1 MDNNNTPD
9 STGENQYFPRRI
21 TNENND
27 EIMFIETFFDEG
39 KLGVTLRRRADDGI
53 VFVFEVLADSQ
64 AVNIDV
70 LPGDELWAVDSSDI
84 GGTPLDQEAWQGLI
98 NYIKTSPRPIRLVWK
113 RTMKQ
118 HRPLPV
124 PPASASSDSPSSQKV
139 NPPQQHRMSVTPQTP
154 VEQEQHSPEYVELK
168 KVLVRLVSKD
178 KESGGGGVLGG
189 LVGVGAGNT
198 GSLKKSSADPMS
210 LLKEGRRLIK
220 VGDVMVETK
229 SNSIWTKQQNNKR
242 RLILL
247 NDLLLITI
255 PQAGNVYSL
264 ESIIDLQ
271 VCKIK
276 SLGYVFSLHANNVP
290 SPELANNMAADASSS
305 ASQDGASTGDSNAG
319 DTSFELLWPG
329 GDIQLFAESHFAKDN
344 WVNCIYLTI
353 CDCLKDGTNHLGW
366 RHQYLIGTMH
376 SAVLSRNEERVKDL
390 IALCNAGRLDFKA
403 IESYDEEGYT
413 PLHYAC
419 MLRLQGI
426 IKLLHEATADVTAAD
441 SHGLTPLHW
450 SAMQLDDYSLS
461 LLCSHVFDLDVTDH
475 KNRTPLV
482 IACIEG
488 RDFSGVSDSMAL
500 KKCLEIMISHKPN
513 CHWIDNENRSLLHYL
528 AASLQ
533 YEPMEVLLEN
543 GCPDINLPDNK
554 VGMTPL
560 HYAMTAS
567 PIKCVIG
574 EGMKIMNADSFSSS
588 SSSSSSSKVL
598 MEDNRPEPIQL
609 ASGVDTIRCLLQHGA
624 KPNVKDSLGR
634 TVLQFALMPEIEVL
648 WDKEELEAV
657 IALFLSFG
665 YRCDDSLMTV
675 VKSKYPDLNI
685 NALSDKW
692 NSLQPID
699 CKKLDIK

>member
-9 STGENQYFPRRI
+9 TGENNYFPRRM

-70 LPGDELWAVDSSDI
+70 LPGDELWAVDNSDI

-113 RTMKQ
+113 RTIKPN
-118 HRPLPV
+118 RPLPI
-124 PPASASSDSPSSQKV
+124 PPAAASAPSDRPLSQ
-139 NPPQQHRMSVTPQTP
+139 NATPPQQHRMSVNSPQMP
-154 VEQEQHSPEYVELK
+154 PIEQEQHSPEYLELK
-168 KVLVRLVSKD
+168 KVLVRLISKD
-178 KESGGGGVLGG
+178 KDSSGGGVLGG

-198 GSLKKSSADPMS
+198 GSLKKSSTDPMS

-220 VGDVMVETK
+220 VGDVIVEIK
-229 SNSIWTKQQNNKR
+229 NNSIWTKQQNNKR

-255 PQAGNVYSL
+255 PQTGNVYAL

-276 SLGYVFSLHANNVP
+276 SLGYVFSLHANNIP
-290 SPELANNMAADASSS
+290 SELNNKDSNDPSLS
-305 ASQDGASTGDSNAG
+305 ASQEGGAVDNEG

-329 GDIQLFAESHFAKDN
+329 GDIQLFAENHFAKDN

-353 CDCLKDGTNHLGW
+353 CDCLKDGTNYLGW

-390 IALCNAGRLDFKA
+390 ISLCNAGRLDFKA

-441 SHGLTPLHW
+441 SNGLTPLHW

-482 IACIEG
+482 VACIEG
-488 RDFSGVSDSMAL
+488 RDFSGVSDSIAL
-500 KKCLEIMISHKPN
+500 KKCLEIMITHKPN
-513 CHWIDNENRSLLHYL
+513 VHWVDNENRSLLHYL
-528 AASLQ
+528 AASWQ
-533 YEPMEVLLEN
+533 YEPMDVLLEN
-543 GCPDINLPDNK
+543 GCPDINLPDLK
-554 VGMTPL
+554 TGMTPL
-560 HYAMTAS
+560 HYTMTAS

-574 EGMKIMNADSFSSS
+574 EGMKIMNADSSSS
-588 SSSSSSSKVL
+588 STIL

-609 ASGVDTIRCLLQHGA
+609 SSGVDTIRCLLQQGA

-648 WDKEELEAV
+648 WDKEELETA
-657 IALFLSFG
+657 IALLISYG
-665 YRCDDSLMTV
+665 YRCDDSLCTII
-675 VKSKYPDLNI
+675 KSKYPDLNI
-685 NALSDKW
+685 NALNDKW
-692 NSLQPID
+692 NNLPIID